1 MGLSGKIKN
10 IVVSGATSGI
20 GLEVAREF
28 LLQGNRVIS
37 CARNMEKA
45 LIVRND
51 LIKDTSNEN
60 FVFYYCDFED
70 FKSVSRFADLLKND
84 FDSIDVLINNA
95 ATWEMS
101 FNETNDGI
109 ERNLQVNHLSPM
121 LLSLLL
127 IPLLQKAENARIVN
141 TSSGAHR
148 RDILNLKDL
157 EYRHTTYDGIATY
170 SQSKLLNIL
179 FGVQLEKILKDT
191 GITVNTVHP
200 GYVKTALFNKMGKR
214 SWEGVADAKY
224 GAQSA
229 VFAALSPEM
238 QNISGRYIYLDKE
251 DYNLSEKAKNKHL
264 ASEIWNISLE
274 YIKEYLTN
282 DEGLIY
288 TNS

>member
-10 IVVSGATSGI
+10 IVISGATSGI
-20 GLEVAREF
+20 GLEVAREL

-45 LIVRND
+45 MIVRND
-51 LIKDTSNEN
+51 LITDTSNEN

-70 FKSVSRFADLLKND
+70 FKSVRMFVDLLKND

-101 FNETNDGI
+101 FNETKDGI

-127 IPLLQKAENARIVN
+127 IPLLQKTENARIVN

-148 RDILNLKDL
+148 RDILNLEDL
-157 EYRHTTYDGIATY
+157 EFRHTTYNGIATY

-179 FGVQLEKILKDT
+179 FSVHLEKILKGT

-200 GYVKTALFNKMGKR
+200 GYVKTELFNKMGKR
-214 SWEGVADAKY
+214 NWQGIPDAKY
-224 GAQSA
+224 GAKSA
-229 VFAALSPEM
+229 LYAALSSEM
-238 QNISGRYIYLDKE
+238 ENVSGKYIYLDKE
-251 DYNLSEKAKNKHL
+251 DINLSEMAKNEQL
-264 ASEIWNISLE
+264 AAEIWKLSIKYFNNI
-274 YIKEYLTN
+274 IQFN
-282 DEGLIY
+282 
-288 TNS
+288 N